1 MSKVRDQLADLT
13 RHLFE
18 QHQAEKAPVLEDRSL
33 LIHVLGGGVEQ
44 VVIDAPVAPIV
55 VGYSRPL
62 APGAHPMMRSQFVP
76 GRVEVQQHV
85 RTKAEALE
93 AVERMYGVE
102 PVFKHEHLGTWSDG
116 EDDVPSIEEPPVKK
130 TYKRKLEP

>member
-1 MSKVRDQLADLT
+1 MAKVRDQLADLT
-13 RHLFE
+13 RHLYE

-33 LIHVLGGGVEQ
+33 LIHVLGGGVER
-44 VVIDAPVAPIV
+44 IDALTPPPVV
-55 VGYSRPL
+55 TYSRPL
-62 APGAHPMMRSQFVP
+62 APGAHPMMRAQFIP
-76 GRVEVQQHV
+76 GHVAVQHQV

-93 AVERMYGVE
+93 AVERMYGDE
-102 PVFKHEHLGTWSDG
+102 PAPPAWSAG